1 MLPQFYQKCLENLLS
16 PSQYITLQILVWL
29 LQAQKTVQIEKLA
42 ALLSLPVKYESR
54 RRHLQ
59 RFLVLPKLSVKL
71 LWFPLL
77 KKWLKIHHHKGKR
90 LKVVIDRTQWKK
102 RNLFVVSLI
111 WERRSLPLYWRL
123 LNKQGS
129 SNFNEQKQLLNPIF
143 SLLKG
148 YQIIVLGDREFGHV
162 RLADWLSHKGVG
174 YVLRT
179 KEDKYYQQPGQ
190 DYRLLS
196 TLGLAPGHAFYL
208 KGINL
213 TKQKGFGGFNLG
225 GYWSKKSAKNGASE
239 GWYLLTNLDSLEKAV
254 KAYQARYGIEAMF
267 KDCKSGGYNLEKC
280 QAKDERL
287 ISLVLVI
294 TIAYSCAIFRG
305 RKLKAMG
312 VQKYICRLREA
323 DRLPRRHST
332 FWVGLYGQLWVSGW
346 DFCQELVESLMRLNP
361 NKLPFYQ
368 RGLRA
373 KRLIQSTL

>member
-148 YQIIVLGDREFGHV
+148 YQIIVLADREFDHV

-179 KEDKYYQQPGQ
+179 KEAEGET
-190 DYRLLS
+190 RGAES
-196 TLGLAPGHAFYL
+196 I
-208 KGINL
+208 KG
-213 TKQKGFGGFNLG
+213 
-225 GYWSKKSAKNGASE
+225 
-239 GWYLLTNLDSLEKAV
+239 
-254 KAYQARYGIEAMF
+254 
-267 KDCKSGGYNLEKC
+267 
-280 QAKDERL
+280 
-287 ISLVLVI
+287 
-294 TIAYSCAIFRG
+294 
-305 RKLKAMG
+305 
-312 VQKYICRLREA
+312 
-323 DRLPRRHST
+323 
-332 FWVGLYGQLWVSGW
+332 
-346 DFCQELVESLMRLNP
+346 
-361 NKLPFYQ
+361 
-368 RGLRA
+368 
-373 KRLIQSTL
+373 